1 MRHTSIKVRMTVWYT
16 ALMAL
21 MAVLV
26 LLFMLFISNSVIAQ
40 TAQSQLSRSVRDS
53 LPHIHMSGGSLQ
65 LDEGFSFYDNGVY
78 LLLYSESEALLA
90 GQIPTP
96 FTGVEEPFQSG
107 LTRPVS
113 TTQGRYYVLDFWL
126 QLSWEE
132 GLWVRGLLAA
142 PEDQQTA
149 VTLLRVAAVAMPAF
163 ILLAALGG
171 WWIAKRAVRPLDRI
185 IDTAAAISQG
195 RDLSARLSITEG
207 SSEFVRLSETFDG
220 MLERLERSFEAE
232 KQFTN
237 DASHE
242 LRTPVSVILSACE
255 YAEKYDETPE
265 ERRETLETI
274 HRQGKKM
281 AELISQLLQ
290 MTRMDQGTE
299 QVRLE
304 PTDLT
309 ELVRTLCDEQGE
321 RRKQLIQDLQEHV
334 TARADGTLLTRLVQ
348 NLLDNAWKYGKPGG
362 NVWVTLRAQAGE
374 IRLTVR
380 DEGPGIPKEQQDRIW
395 QRFYQVDPARG
406 RDRGAGLGLSIVRQI
421 ARLHGGTVTLESAPG
436 AGSAFTLHLPAA
448 EGLPEPGK
456 KF

>member
-40 TAQSQLSRSVRDS
+40 TAQTQLSRSVRDS

-265 ERRETLETI
+265 ERQETIEMI
-274 HRQGKKM
+274 HRQARKM
-281 AELISQLLQ
+281 SDLIAQLLS
-290 MTRMDQGTE
+290 MARMDQGTAPPRVE
-299 QVRLE
+299 
-304 PTDLT
+304 D
-309 ELVRTLCDEQGE
+309 
-321 RRKQLIQDLQEHV
+321 QDLGAL
-334 TARADGTLLTRLVQ
+334 ARAACGDLPYGEDRLLLSLEEGVEIRGDSALLTRLIQ
-348 NLLDNAWKYGKPGG
+348 NLVENGFKYGKPGG
-362 NVWVTLRAQAGE
+362 HVWVTLRREGE
-374 IRLTVR
+374 EAVLAVR
-380 DEGPGIPKEQQDRIW
+380 DDGIGIPKEQQEKVW
-395 QRFYQVDPARG
+395 QRFYQADPARTG
-406 RDRGAGLGLSIVRQI
+406 GSGAGLGLSLVEQI
-421 ARLHGGTVTLESAPG
+421 ARLHGGRMELESVPEV
-436 AGSAFTLHLPAA
+436 GSVFTLRLPLR
-448 EGLPEPGK
+448 EG
-456 KF
+456 